1 MNVLRYLRWFAKF
14 DFHISEPA
22 PLSSP
27 TIECCLVKA
36 CAFSREKNRPCF
48 ILTVRR
54 LNTMVK

>member
-1 MNVLRYLRWFAKF
+1 MNMLGCLRWFAKF

-36 CAFSREKNRPCF
+36 YAFFTRKKTGLVLF
-48 ILTVRR
+48 
-54 LNTMVK
+54 